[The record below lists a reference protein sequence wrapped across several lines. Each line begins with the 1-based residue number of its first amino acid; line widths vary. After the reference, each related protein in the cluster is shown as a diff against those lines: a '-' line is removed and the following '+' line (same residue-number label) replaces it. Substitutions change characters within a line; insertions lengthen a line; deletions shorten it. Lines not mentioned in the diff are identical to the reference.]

1 MARLDGWAPVGHRLV
16 DAVPHGQGNS
26 STFIAGLRDDG
37 LVAPSV
43 FRAAI
48 NAELFLA
55 YVRQVL
61 APIAALRRQA
71 DATRVAAVA

>member
-16 DAVPHGQGNS
+16 DAVPHGQGNP
-26 STFIAGLRDDG
+26 STFIAG
-37 LVAPSV
+37 V